1 MTQARTID
9 PEIITTFKNK
19 LVELEPKVKKIIV
32 MENEEAAIRAAENQI
47 NRAENRLDGQPKQK
61 RDWYQ
66 VQRI

>member
-1 MTQARTID
+1 
-9 PEIITTFKNK
+9 
-19 LVELEPKVKKIIV
+19 

-66 VQRI
+66 VMLEFN